1 MDAASLL
8 VNFLSPAAAVAC
20 SNHICMSAIWAN
32 WHTAAFKLLIKKRYR
47 RIGPVSILARP
58 PALAG
63 AVTNEEEEEADE
75 EEEGKR

>member
-8 VNFLSPAAAVAC
+8 VNVLSPAAAAAC
-20 SNHICMSAIWAN
+20 SNHVCMSAIWVN
-32 WHTAAFKLLIKKRYR
+32 WHTAAFKLLIKQRYR
-47 RIGPVSILARP
+47 RIGPVSVLARP

-63 AVTNEEEEEADE
+63 AVTNEEEEE